1 MKFQHRRDYYAGA
14 LLVFLGG
21 GAALQGSRYEMGHLT
36 NMGPG
41 FFPTILGIMLAFI
54 GVIIAGTAVYSA
66 ESATIDAAALRPDW
80 RGWICITLAAL
91 LFIVLANRAGLV
103 PGTFACV
110 FIAAMGDRTN
120 TWKQAALLAAGVT
133 FFGTLL
139 FSYVLHIQIPIFGS
153 M

>member
-1 MKFQHRRDYYAGA
+1 MKFIHRRDYYAGA

-21 GAALQGSRYEMGHLT
+21 VAAIQGSRYEMGHLT

-41 FFPTILGIMLAFI
+41 FFPTGLGIMLAGI
-54 GVIIAGTAVYSA
+54 GVIIAGTAAYKPEPVSA
-66 ESATIDAAALRPDW
+66 EPAMRPDW
-80 RGWICITLAAL
+80 RGWICITIAAL
-91 LFIVLANRAGLV
+91 LFILLANKVGLV
-103 PGTFACV
+103 PGTFGCV
-110 FIAAMGDRTN
+110 FVAAMGDRQN